1 MNTQL
6 WTQIA
11 DQLSRT
17 LHASCVVRSTRR
29 LGGGSI
35 NAAWLMETAQDNFF
49 VKLNSADKLEM
60 FVAEAQGLAAIA
72 ATRTL
77 RTPTPI
83 CYGTVDWQ
91 AYLVLEYIAL
101 GPGEPAAQAVL
112 GERLAA
118 MHRVTRAT
126 HGWTRDNTIGTTP
139 QHNNPTADWTEF
151 WREQRL
157 GFQLRLAAQ
166 HGYADR
172 LQALGTRLL
181 AQLPALL
188 AGHAPS
194 ASLLHGDLWSGN
206 YGFDGR
212 GAPVIFDPAVYY
224 GDRETDLAMTELFG
238 GFSGHFYRAYDAAYP
253 LPAGYAQRKSL
264 YNLYHVLNHLNL
276 FGGSYLHQ
284 AEQLMSQLL
293 RAVVTHR

>member
-6 WTQIA
+6 WAQIA
-11 DQLSRT
+11 DHLSQT
-17 LHASCVVRSTRR
+17 LHTPCVVRSART

-35 NAAWLMETAQDNFF
+35 NAAYLLETAQDNFF

-72 ATRTL
+72 AAQTL

-83 CYGTVDWQ
+83 CYGTVGGQ
-91 AYLVLEYIAL
+91 AYLVLEYIAM
-101 GPGEPAAQAVL
+101 GPGDPAAQAAL
-112 GERLAA
+112 AQQLAA
-118 MHRVTRAT
+118 MHRVTRDR
-126 HGWTRDNTIGTTP
+126 HGWIRDNTIGATP
-139 QHNNPTADWTEF
+139 QHNTPTADWIEF

-166 HGYADR
+166 RGYGGR

-181 AQLPALL
+181 TQLPALL

-194 ASLLHGDLWSGN
+194 AGLLHGDLWSGN
-206 YGFDGR
+206 YGFDTLGT
-212 GAPVIFDPAVYY
+212 PVIFDPAVYY

-238 GFSGHFYRAYDAAYP
+238 GFSAHFYRAYEAAYP
-253 LPAGYAQRKSL
+253 LPAGYALRKPL

-284 AEQLMSQLL
+284 AEQMMVRLL
-293 RAVVTHR
+293 GAVD